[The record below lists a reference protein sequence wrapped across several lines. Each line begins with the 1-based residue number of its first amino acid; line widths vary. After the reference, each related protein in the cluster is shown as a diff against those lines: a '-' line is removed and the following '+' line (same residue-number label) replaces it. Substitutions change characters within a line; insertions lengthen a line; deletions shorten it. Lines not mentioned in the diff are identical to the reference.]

1 MAGRKHHHPE
11 DSSGTHVAGV
21 TKASGMQRNVSR
33 VRCNGEVGGMID
45 SDNSNAEIAER
56 LDWERENKA
65 QKELLA
71 RLRMPAANLLRVIA
85 GAGRSGDAELQAC
98 QTVEAYR
105 AIFAFGLNRCRR
117 SRWMPSDRF
126 AISAGVP
133 AFHCP

>member
-1 MAGRKHHHPE
+1 MAGRKHHRSE
-11 DSSGTHVAGV
+11 DSGGTHVAGV

-33 VRCNGEVGGMID
+33 VRRNGEVGGMID

-85 GAGRSGDAELQAC
+85 GAGRPGDAELQAC
-98 QTVEAYR
+98 QTVEAYPPY
-105 AIFAFGLNRCRR
+105 
-117 SRWMPSDRF
+117 SRLVSTGAAEVGGCHTDRF